1 MIIDRFLP
9 VNKEDMAALG
19 WEKLD
24 FIIISGDA
32 YVDHPSFGHAVISRV
47 LVDAGY
53 KVGIIPQPDWTD
65 VNAFKTLGRPNLGFI
80 ISPGNIDPMV
90 NHYSV
95 GKKEDVQ
102 ILFHQV
108 EKWA

>member
-1 MIIDRFLP
+1 MP
-9 VNKEDMAALG
+9 VNRNDMTALG

-47 LVDAGY
+47 LVDAGF
-53 KVGIIPQPDWTD
+53 KVGIIPQPDWKS
-65 VNAFKTLGRPNLGFI
+65 VEAFKVLGRPKYAFI
-80 ISPGNIDPMV
+80 ISPGNIDSMV

-95 GKKEDVQ
+95 NKKDVKWM
-102 ILFHQV
+102 LFHLV
-108 EKWA
+108 AEVI